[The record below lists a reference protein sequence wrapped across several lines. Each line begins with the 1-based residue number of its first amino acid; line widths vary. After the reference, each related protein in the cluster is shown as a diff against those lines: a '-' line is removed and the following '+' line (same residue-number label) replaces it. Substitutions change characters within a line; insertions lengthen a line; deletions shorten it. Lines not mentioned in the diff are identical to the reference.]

1 MWHKPTKNCHHC
13 WKREWWLQNEYII
26 HINHSNY
33 HFFCPRENV
42 EVYNYVIEN
51 LPWIRKFGFDAILF
65 MQILYLSSL
74 GETLLTIYNL
84 RFTKQVYK
92 KQYEH
97 PNLPSNA
104 FNIVKVKVKRF
115 IGQPQGTGLT
125 NYNTK
130 QIQTKKI
137 KKQNEK
143 CNALIYT
150 LEINMM
156 ANLQL
161 YLQIHILAL
170 YSYDIHA
177 SLLILYLH
185 SIHVKW

>member
-1 MWHKPTKNCHHC
+1 
-13 WKREWWLQNEYII
+13 
-26 HINHSNY
+26 
-33 HFFCPRENV
+33 
-42 EVYNYVIEN
+42 
-51 LPWIRKFGFDAILF
+51 

-104 FNIVKVKVKRF
+104 FNIVKVKIKVKRF

-130 QIQTKKI
+130 DKETERKMQCTD
-137 KKQNEK
+137 
-143 CNALIYT
+143 IYIRNKHDGKLAAISPNSYTCT
-150 LEINMM
+150 LFI
-156 ANLQL
+156 
-161 YLQIHILAL
+161 
-170 YSYDIHA
+170 
-177 SLLILYLH
+177 
-185 SIHVKW
+185 